1 MCNLQHE
8 TDDSFSNHMKSMLCR
23 CIVGVTTPQ
32 VFFQAITSAGRPRVE
47 WHIRRSP
54 ATVFY
59 CEIILKTYFS
69 VTRLRLHMVSKT
81 NRCTFDAR
89 KLYFSIVNLPQW
101 WCIVGNDDQF
111 SFALTQCFERLF
123 ISQAKFAGFHD
134 QSQTSIGALQSLFLL
149 KRNTQKILV
158 SMELNITSLL
168 HLIHTS
174 QRGRTEIQIFFSLFL
189 LTCFFWATI
198 LKCSYLTY

>member
-47 WHIRRSP
+47 WHIRPYQHPSSVSSHCILLR
-54 ATVFY
+54 
-59 CEIILKTYFS
+59 IILKTYFS

-149 KRNTQKILV
+149 RRNTQKILV

-174 QRGRTEIQIFFSLFL
+174 QRGRTEIQIFFH
-189 LTCFFWATI
+189 FFC
-198 LKCSYLTY
+198 LPVSFGQPF